1 MEFLVVFSFC
11 VSFPFFFFFIRCRKT
26 SCMARTGGG
35 EEGGTQ
41 PGPERE
47 GGLDHGWMDGWMG
60 GTNITADECHVCIY
74 GR

>member
-1 MEFLVVFSFC
+1 
-11 VSFPFFFFFIRCRKT
+11 
-26 SCMARTGGG
+26 MARKGEG

-47 GGLDHGWMDGWMG
+47 GWIMDGWMDGWMG